1 MHTPEDHGRE
11 EHADDGPG
19 NNAGGEGAA
28 VFPLIPP
35 ELHIQPLLLALL
47 HSMVFIDGST
57 DEVIDPEAADEAMQY
72 IVTYLHRL
80 KGPTLKQLQED
91 LACLLDFAKQQ
102 GWPKQQQTFIKSF
115 LKDYAI
121 GEP

>member
-1 MHTPEDHGRE
+1 MHTPEDQCRE
-11 EHADDGPG
+11 EHADDG
-19 NNAGGEGAA
+19 AGGDGAA

-35 ELHIQPLLLALL
+35 ELHVQPLLLALL
-47 HSMVFIDGST
+47 HSMVFIEGST
-57 DEVIDPEAADEAMQY
+57 DEVIDPEAADEALEY

-80 KGPTLKQLQED
+80 NGPPLKQLQED